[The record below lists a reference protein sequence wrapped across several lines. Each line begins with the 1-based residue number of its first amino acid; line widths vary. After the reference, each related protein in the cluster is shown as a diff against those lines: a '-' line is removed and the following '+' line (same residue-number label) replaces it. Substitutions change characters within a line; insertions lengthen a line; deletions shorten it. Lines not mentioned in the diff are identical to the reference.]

1 VLSICPGT
9 LNGLTITTTRTIEE
23 ETKLAGP
30 NLRFGAFIAPFHPID
45 ENPTLAL
52 ERDLELVRWMDT
64 LSYDEAWF
72 GEHHSAGY
80 EIISSPEL
88 MIATAAE
95 RTRHIK
101 LGTGVSSLPYHQ
113 PLMLAE
119 RINQLDHIT
128 RGRVMFGVGPGALV
142 TDAMMMG
149 ITPARQREMMDES
162 LGVLVPLLRGEIVTA
177 KTDWFTLNDA
187 RLHLTP
193 YTRPSV
199 EIAVANQISPSGARA
214 AGKHGVSLLS
224 LGATTSGGFSA
235 LGSTW
240 AVCEERAREFGK
252 TVDREGWRLV
262 GPIHIA
268 ETREQARADVRFGLE
283 KWMYYFREIANLP
296 LAADG
301 SDPIDAM
308 VKSGLAVIGT
318 PDDCIAQIDRL
329 HKQSGGFGCF
339 LSLAHNWAPW
349 EATKH
354 SYELVARYV
363 MPRYQDLNLNRDASI
378 KWARENR
385 DNFSA
390 QSMAAVGA
398 AIVQHIQEKG
408 TENISPLILRQMGM
422 APPKKENKKDAS

>member
-1 VLSICPGT
+1 
-9 LNGLTITTTRTIEE
+9 
-23 ETKLAGP
+23 
-30 NLRFGAFIAPFHPID
+30 
-45 ENPTLAL
+45 
-52 ERDLELVRWMDT
+52 
-64 LSYDEAWF
+64 
-72 GEHHSAGY
+72 
-80 EIISSPEL
+80 
-88 MIATAAE
+88 
-95 RTRHIK
+95 
-101 LGTGVSSLPYHQ
+101 
-113 PLMLAE
+113 
-119 RINQLDHIT
+119 
-128 RGRVMFGVGPGALV
+128 
-142 TDAMMMG
+142 
-149 ITPARQREMMDES
+149 
-162 LGVLVPLLRGEIVTA
+162 VPLLRGEIVTA